1 MLLVPAE
8 TLAKKVAAQ
17 TSVLAAA
24 FFLSCLLKY
33 HVWSGFARAK
43 LCFTSEATPF
53 GGVIDARA
61 LEQCDLMCMR
71 AGGNDVERER
81 ERERERCPRPLLVR
95 LLRQAANARVPRW
108 LKLTFKVGVHV

>member
-1 MLLVPAE
+1 MLLVAPE
-8 TLAKKVAAQ
+8 TLGKKFAAQ

-24 FFLSCLLKY
+24 SFLSCLLKY

-71 AGGNDVERER
+71 AGGNDVEREK
-81 ERERERCPRPLLVR
+81 ERERGRDVRDPCLLDC
-95 LLRQAANARVPRW
+95 
-108 LKLTFKVGVHV
+108 

>member
-1 MLLVPAE
+1 MLLVAPE
-8 TLAKKVAAQ
+8 TLGKKFAAQ

-24 FFLSCLLKY
+24 SFLSCLLKY

-81 ERERERCPRPLLVR
+81 ERERCPRPLLVR